1 MDVRLTNLTS
11 DMGVAAEASTARP
24 APTPRQRMANGLL
37 YWVPFQGASAERW
50 DLHGQQQAHG
60 KQTCEA
66 THFCHTPLFWEP
78 LWDGISRAII
88 YNSAHF
94 SAQ

>member
-11 DMGVAAEASTARP
+11 DMGVAAGASTARP
-24 APTPRQRMANGLL
+24 APTPGQRMANGLL

-78 LWDGISRAII
+78 LWDGIARAII